1 MLIHGESSHSRWWL
15 QSLGPLTLPTK
26 RRGIPRTQS
35 LHGRDGHHLGFPVM
49 SSPKSAMSVPPPVK
63 KRRMWSLGEKMV
75 LNCAQ
80 ASSSPPQH
88 TVFCGLRTAIPQ
100 VEVQETQPPQRECG
114 LMVTSTRR
122 LCPRWH
128 LARRMNILRMRN
140 GSSSVEKPLCV
151 PDRGSAEERVS
162 QKSSDNGYIPDG
174 LGVCFQGRSV
184 NGCWM
189 SQLPKLHISLLEF
202 SFWP

>member
-122 LCPRWH
+122 LCPCWH
-128 LARRMNILRMRN
+128 LARRMRISSECVMALHQWRNPCVFQTGVLLRSESLRKVVTMDTSLMGWGYVFRA
-140 GSSSVEKPLCV
+140 
-151 PDRGSAEERVS
+151 DR
-162 QKSSDNGYIPDG
+162 
-174 LGVCFQGRSV
+174 
-184 NGCWM
+184 
-189 SQLPKLHISLLEF
+189 
-202 SFWP
+202 